1 MSKHEVETVLPVG
14 SDGVFLIVAFE
25 YSPPTPAVYSGPMT
39 APAEGS
45 RLEYLTC
52 RLKSGDT
59 MPLVIQAEADKWA
72 EEWLADEGR
81 DRAIGEAGGYD

>member
-14 SDGVFLIVAFE
+14 SDGVFLIVAFD
-25 YSPPTPAVYSGPMT
+25 YSPPTRAVYSGPMT
-39 APAEGS
+39 GPAEDA

-52 RLKSGDT
+52 WLKSRDT
-59 MPLVIQAEADKWA
+59 MPLVIQTEADKWA

-81 DRAIGEAGGYD
+81 DRAIRAVGGFD